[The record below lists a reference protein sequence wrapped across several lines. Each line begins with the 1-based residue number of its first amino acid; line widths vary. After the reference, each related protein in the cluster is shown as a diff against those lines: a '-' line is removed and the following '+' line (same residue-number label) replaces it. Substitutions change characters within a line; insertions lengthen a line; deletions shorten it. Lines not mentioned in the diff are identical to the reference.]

1 MLPTNTHADIAH
13 PRHLGHRH
21 GQDGVEVGGEDVG
34 DHVRVRDV
42 VRAELGLE
50 LLVAAVADHGGCG
63 GGGQREE
70 EAVDVLLGDGLAG
83 DGGQQQAQLLVVPRH
98 RDRGKVYLKQQ
109 RTSEETV
116 STEQVCTVLV
126 ELEVNLREV

>member
-1 MLPTNTHADIAH
+1 M
-13 PRHLGHRH
+13 
-21 GQDGVEVGGEDVG
+21 G

-42 VRAELGLE
+42 VGGELGLE
-50 LLVAAVADHGGCG
+50 LLVAAVADHAGGG

-116 STEQVCTVLV
+116 STEEQVCTVLV